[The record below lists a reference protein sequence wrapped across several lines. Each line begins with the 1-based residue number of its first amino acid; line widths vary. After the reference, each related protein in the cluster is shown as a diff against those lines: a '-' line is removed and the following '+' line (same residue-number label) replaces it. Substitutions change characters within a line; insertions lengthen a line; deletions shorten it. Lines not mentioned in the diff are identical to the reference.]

1 MKQPHHHSK
10 IRVIK
15 GDIITAS
22 VDAVVNAANAELIP
36 GGGVDRA
43 IHLAAGP
50 LLAKAV
56 RAHHRCETGSA
67 VLTPGF
73 NLKAKWVIHAVG
85 PIWNEHETEM
95 EHSRLLRQTY
105 QSIFALAIKHQF
117 LSIAIPNISTGVF
130 RFPKPLAAKIAIEE
144 TKLCLKTNP
153 NMKVIE
159 FYCFEEDNY
168 QIYQDLLAKP

>member
-1 MKQPHHHSK
+1 MKQPLHHSK

-15 GDIITAS
+15 GDITTAS
-22 VDAVVNAANAELIP
+22 VDAVVNAANADLIP

-50 LLAKAV
+50 LLVKAV
-56 RAHHRCETGSA
+56 REHQRCETGRA

-85 PIWNEHETEM
+85 PIWNERETITKR
-95 EHSRLLRQTY
+95 SRLLRETY

-144 TKLCLKTNP
+144 TTLCLKTNR
-153 NMKVIE
+153 NMKIIA

-168 QIYQDLLAKP
+168 QIYQDLLANP